1 MGEDSTIWPLE
12 PHTKTK
18 HQILERYLKAWF
30 PIMSRYNKKILYVD
44 GFSGPGIYS
53 NGESGSP
60 IIALNVAIN
69 HVIELK
75 TKINFMFIEQD
86 KKRCECLE
94 NEMKKLTIPENC
106 SYFIYCDS
114 FENKLNEVFSKLDDQ
129 DDELAPSFVF
139 IDPFGYAQ
147 TSFKIIEKIMSYQKC
162 EILITF
168 VYDYINRFIKEPD
181 REHVFNS
188 LFGTDE
194 WKAIDNEATSEG
206 RKKFIHDLY
215 LKQLQNKAK
224 VKYIRSF
231 QILNKFGH
239 TEYFLIYGTNN
250 IKGLKE
256 MKEAMWK
263 VDNTGEYT
271 FSDNTDPNQTV
282 LFELEPNY
290 GILKRM
296 IVEKFRGKFVSIEEI
311 EEFVIESTP
320 FLIKHIRKPIL
331 IPMENSY
338 DISILSQRRKNS
350 YPEGCKIKFI

>member
-114 FENKLNEVFSKLDDQ
+114 FENKLNEVFSKLDEQ
-129 DDELAPSFVF
+129 EDELAPSFVF

-147 TSFKIIEKIMSYQKC
+147 TPFEIIEKIMSYPKC
-162 EILITF
+162 EVLITF
-168 VYDYINRFIKEPD
+168 VYDYINRFIKEAD
-181 REHVFNS
+181 REHVFDR

-194 WKAIDNEATSEG
+194 WRGIYNLSSSEE
-206 RKKFIHDLY
+206 RKQFIPDLY
-215 LKQLQNKAK
+215 LRQLQRKGK
-224 VKYIRSF
+224 IKYIRSF
-231 QILNKFGH
+231 QMLNKFGH

-250 IKGLKE
+250 ILGLKE
-256 MKEAMWK
+256 MKVAMWK
-263 VDNTGEYT
+263 VDNTGDYT
-271 FSDNTDPNQTV
+271 FSDNTDKNQKV
-282 LFELEPNY
+282 LFDIEPNY
-290 GILKRM
+290 NILKKM
-296 IVEKFRGKFVSIEEI
+296 INDKFHGKITSIEEI
-311 EEFVIESTP
+311 EDYVIESTP
-320 FLIKHIRKPIL
+320 FLKSHIRKPIL
-331 IPMENSY
+331 IPMENSSE
-338 DISILSQRRKNS
+338 ITIITKRRKNS
-350 YPEGCKIKFI
+350 YPKGCTIRFN